1 MSVEVKT
8 PTRTQFEHAEFQCG
22 EKQTRSNDKCDA
34 DNACR
39 GLAWDAQI
47 EETDKD
53 DNQFANTSTNC
64 RKRRTSSFHAGQ
76 SYGFRRKRLKSM
88 PCKPMVLP
96 TKFLLGGNIN
106 DPLNLDSMNDKEINR
121 ILNEKTPQSSPI
133 QTPAHRKNVEVKIP
147 SNISDPLNLN
157 IVDEED
163 LTKTSIKKKKRH
175 KYKKKDESLTLNTSG
190 PPIKDLEKR
199 KGIMEALKIDI
210 DSPDETSKCPTSED
224 AVSPSETKPEIK
236 TCKPDVIVS
245 PVIPQ
250 ISPKS
255 RRRRRTMSM
264 SDVRPE
270 VSAGVARAILRTSL
284 SPPRTFTTDLDKS
297 SPTPPKRFRKPS
309 SHFKNHPCHKNP
321 KFIYGNYNR
330 YYGYRNVDTEDHRL
344 DSFQAEWFCGK
355 DVLDIGCNVGHLT
368 LAVARNFCPK
378 KIVGMDIDGSLISA
392 ARKNIRHYL
401 STHDMSPC
409 KYPVSNTLSFG
420 PIAAP
425 PLAKSNGN
433 PQFPNNVVFLQG
445 NIVLETDELLDLQ
458 TEEFDVILALSLTKW
473 IHLNFGDD
481 GLKRT
486 FKRIFKQ
493 LRPGGKLILEPQPWS
508 SYKKKKKLTETIHEN
523 FKSIKLK
530 PDQFSNFLLQEV
542 GFSTC
547 AVVDVPFNKSKGF
560 RRPIQLYTKPKV
572 NNNNN

>member
-22 EKQTRSNDKCDA
+22 EKQTRSNDDCDG
-34 DNACR
+34 
-39 GLAWDAQI
+39 GLSWEVQT

-53 DNQFANTSTNC
+53 DHQFVNTSTNY
-64 RKRRTSSFHAGQ
+64 RKRRSSFHAGP

-88 PCKPMVLP
+88 PCRPMVLP
-96 TKFLLGGNIN
+96 TKFLLGGNIT

-157 IVDEED
+157 IVDDEE
-163 LTKTSIKKKKRH
+163 LTKSGMKKKKRH
-175 KYKKKDESLTLNTSG
+175 KYKKKDDSLTLNTSG
-190 PPIKDLEKR
+190 PLLKDLEKR

-210 DSPDETSKCPTSED
+210 DSLDETSKSPASEN
-224 AVSPSETKPEIK
+224 VNSPHEIKPEIK
-236 TCKPDVIVS
+236 SCKPDVIVS

-250 ISPKS
+250 SSPKS

-264 SDVRPE
+264 SDVKPE
-270 VSAGVARAILRTSL
+270 ASSSVARAILRTSL
-284 SPPRTFTTDLDKS
+284 SPPRTFTTEFDKS

-309 SHFKNHPCHKNP
+309 SQLKNHPSSCHKNP

-330 YYGYRNVDTEDHRL
+330 YYGYRNVDLEDYRL
-344 DSFQAEWFCGK
+344 GSFKAEWFCGK

-368 LAVARNFCPK
+368 LAVARNFGPK

-392 ARKNIRHYL
+392 ARKNVRHYL
-401 STHDMSPC
+401 STHDLSPS

-425 PLAKSNGN
+425 PLVKSNET
-433 PQFPNNVVFLQG
+433 PQFPNNVVFLKG
-445 NIVLETDELLDLQ
+445 NIVLEQDELLDLQ
-458 TEEFDVILALSLTKW
+458 TEEFDVVLALSLTKW

-481 GLKRT
+481 GLKRA

-508 SYKKKKKLTETIHEN
+508 SYKKKKKLTESIYEN
-523 FKSIKLK
+523 FQSIKLK
-530 PDQFSNFLLQEV
+530 PDQFSNYLLQEV

-572 NNNNN
+572 NTN